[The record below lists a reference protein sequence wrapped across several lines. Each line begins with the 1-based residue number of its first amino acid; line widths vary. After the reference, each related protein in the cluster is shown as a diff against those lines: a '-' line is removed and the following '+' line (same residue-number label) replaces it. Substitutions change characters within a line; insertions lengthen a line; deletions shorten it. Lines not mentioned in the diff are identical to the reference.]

1 VPLRQ
6 HDRIAKDWATWISLC
21 IRLRSHRGMHSG
33 TRRRCHARWFAE
45 YTGRVLLDVHSHGAF
60 GRAAHAQR
68 RHPFHND
75 VLRQPDGRQKLQHH
89 GALPRPPLNP
99 QSAPSQP
106 SWDRRASA
114 SMPSL
119 QDRSQRAQHQGFPN
133 LMHYSTRLRQRRR
146 HAAWLALTTWAWPPP
161 FLHMMRRG
169 SSRGKRFMSTVA
181 ITSSINEPYG
191 ASLSA
196 DL

>member
-1 VPLRQ
+1 MTSSQRSIECDPS
-6 HDRIAKDWATWISLC
+6 IST
-21 IRLRSHRGMHSG
+21 SG
-33 TRRRCHARWFAE
+33 ST
-45 YTGRVLLDVHSHGAF
+45 LDVSCWTF
-60 GRAAHAQR
+60 IRMAQLAEPLMR
-68 RHPFHND
+68 KGGTPFHND

-89 GALPRPPLNP
+89 RALPRPPLNP
-99 QSAPSQP
+99 QFATSQP

-146 HAAWLALTTWAWPPP
+146 HAAWLAWPPP

>member
-6 HDRIAKDWATWISLC
+6 HDRIAKDWGDLDFVVHSIAFSPRDT
-21 IRLRSHRGMHSG
+21 LRDAS
-33 TRRRCHARWFAE
+33 WFPD

-68 RHPFHND
+68 RHPFHNE
-75 VLRQPDGRQKLQHH
+75 GRQKLQHH

-99 QSAPSQP
+99 QSPTSQP
-106 SWDRRASA
+106 SSDRRASA

-146 HAAWLALTTWAWPPP
+146 HAGWLALTTWAWPPP
-161 FLHMMRRG
+161 FLHMMPRG
-169 SSRGKRFMSTVA
+169 SSRGNA
-181 ITSSINEPYG
+181 
-191 ASLSA
+191 LC
-196 DL
+196 